1 MSKVFLLRFVFWSIY
16 LPESSKR
23 SKASDS
29 IENSENGSQ
38 LKRDNYNIYYLCL
51 NIKKKFFNH
60 FGFFSKNFLPDTED
74 NRDEEEDDTCSL
86 HPVSLVGHAVLVK
99 LNIEKY

>member
-1 MSKVFLLRFVFWSIY
+1 M
-16 LPESSKR
+16 
-23 SKASDS
+23 
-29 IENSENGSQ
+29 ENSENGSQ
-38 LKRDNYNIYYLCL
+38 LKRDNYNIYYLSL
-51 NIKKKFFNH
+51 NIKKKILNH
-60 FGFFSKNFLPDTED
+60 FGFFSKKFLPDAED